1 MNDSR
6 QDKKE
11 NEKLSERDKNILMSR
26 NYDINFGDM
35 QYDGEDL
42 MIEAGLR
49 SEK

>member
-35 QYDGEDL
+35 
-42 MIEAGLR
+42 
-49 SEK
+49 